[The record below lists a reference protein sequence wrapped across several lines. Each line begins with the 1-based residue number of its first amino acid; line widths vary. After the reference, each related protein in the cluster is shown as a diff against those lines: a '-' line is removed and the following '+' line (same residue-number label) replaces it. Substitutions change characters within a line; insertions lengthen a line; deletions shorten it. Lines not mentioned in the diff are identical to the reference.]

1 MAQANFNIRG
11 WQGRWRYTA
20 PTALFFYG
28 RIHPKFP
35 THRPMKPGPRRLV
48 ICFRR
53 RLFAE

>member
-28 RIHPKFP
+28 RIHPKFS